1 MPAVQRLMTASRI
14 GTSEGDDTVQSA
26 QCRRSVRADAIAAAA
41 AAAAERS
48 ISLNDVDDEC
58 G

>member
-41 AAAAERS
+41 AAAERS

>member
-41 AAAAERS
+41 AERS